1 METTTFTINDKDV
14 GDVYFVKNENQVF
27 VIVSELRR
35 CFDYYPLNGNGN
47 IKSKCSESSMLIK
60 SVVHFDLHRTS
71 YYEYLRSSTG
81 NAGKFV
87 GIYSKKCIEINKLID
102 YLKNSKQSP
111 SPRKESVKR
120 FMLDHIQ
127 AIINKYK
134 QAIINKDKELPRLF
148 ESTSKSTVS
157 NPFDNMTNEIYSL
170 RNKFKAMQ
178 INLDSAKEQID
189 AKDKSIFALRAKIK
203 ELEEQNAD
211 LKSQLEKQ
219 STLNDRFGAFVQS
232 WNSINNVT
240 A

>member
-14 GDVYFVKNENQVF
+14 GDVYFVKNEHQVF

-35 CFDYYPLNGNGN
+35 CFDYYPLNGN
-47 IKSKCSESSMLIK
+47 IRSKCSESFMLRK
-60 SVVHFDLHRTS
+60 SIVDFDLHGTS
-71 YYEYLRSSTG
+71 YYEYLRSSAG

-87 GIYSKKCIEINKLID
+87 GINSKKCIEINKLID

-120 FMLDHIQ
+120 FMLDNFRS
-127 AIINKYK
+127 INK
-134 QAIINKDKELPRLF
+134 QEELPGLF
-148 ESTSKSTVS
+148 KSASRNTVS
-157 NPFDNMTNEIYSL
+157 DSFDNISMEISSL
-170 RNKFKAMQ
+170 KNKFKAMQ

>member
-14 GDVYFVKNENQVF
+14 GDVYFVKNEHQVF

-35 CFDYYPLNGNGN
+35 CFDYYPLNGN
-47 IKSKCSESSMLIK
+47 IRSKCSESFMLRK
-60 SVVHFDLHRTS
+60 SIVDFDLHGTS
-71 YYEYLRSSTG
+71 YYEYLRSSAG

-120 FMLDHIQ
+120 FMLDNFRS
-127 AIINKYK
+127 INK
-134 QAIINKDKELPRLF
+134 QEELPGLF
-148 ESTSKSTVS
+148 KSASRNTVS
-157 NPFDNMTNEIYSL
+157 DSFDNISMEISSL
-170 RNKFKAMQ
+170 KNKFKAMQ

>member
-1 METTTFTINDKDV
+1 METTTFTINDKDF
-14 GDVYFVKNENQVF
+14 GDVYFVKNGHQVF

-35 CFDYYPLNGNGN
+35 CFDYYPLNGN
-47 IKSKCSESSMLIK
+47 IKSKCSESFMLRK
-60 SVVHFDLHRTS
+60 SIVKFDLHGTS
-71 YYEYLRSSTG
+71 YYEYLRSSG

-127 AIINKYK
+127 AIINKYE

-157 NPFDNMTNEIYSL
+157 DPFDNISMEISSL
-170 RNKFKAMQ
+170 KNKFKAMQ

-240 A
+240 T

>member
-14 GDVYFVKNENQVF
+14 GDVYFVKNEHQVF

-35 CFDYYPLNGNGN
+35 CFDYYPLNGN
-47 IKSKCSESSMLIK
+47 IKSKCSESFMLRK
-60 SVVHFDLHRTS
+60 SIVCFDLHRTS
-71 YYEYLRSSTG
+71 YYEYLRSSAG

-120 FMLDHIQ
+120 FLLDNFQ
-127 AIINKYK
+127 SINK
-134 QAIINKDKELPRLF
+134 QEELPGLF
-148 ESTSKSTVS
+148 KSASRNTVS
-157 NPFDNMTNEIYSL
+157 DSFDNMSNELSSL
-170 RNKFKAMQ
+170 KNKFKAMQ
-178 INLDSAKEQID
+178 INLDSQKEQID

-211 LKSQLEKQ
+211 LKSQFEKQ
-219 STLNDRFGAFVQS
+219 STLNKRFDAFVQS
-232 WNSINNVT
+232 LQSVNNVLHDDLR
-240 A
+240 